1 MMRRCCVV
9 LLLVFISAAGA
20 NAEDDIPLLSVRGVS
35 ELKVPADQVEIDL
48 SIVSEAKTAESALED
63 NAKSIQ
69 EVMSALKSLGLEK
82 DEYRSGQFR
91 IQPVWSSRPR
101 NPPADRGAEIV
112 GFTVTSPLHIKS
124 KKKELAGKLIGA
136 VVDAGVNQINA
147 VRFSLSDPRSYR
159 EDAIDLAAENAIED
173 ARTLARAT
181 GVKLIEVQRLT
192 IDDAAVT
199 PIHVSR
205 DQFRAESAV
214 LAKSS
219 VSVPFNPGDATVSA
233 RVSISYRIKTIDI
246 Q

>member
-1 MMRRCCVV
+1 M
-9 LLLVFISAAGA
+9 
-20 NAEDDIPLLSVRGVS
+20 
-35 ELKVPADQVEIDL
+35 
-48 SIVSEAKTAESALED
+48 
-63 NAKSIQ
+63 
-69 EVMSALKSLGLEK
+69 
-82 DEYRSGQFR
+82 
-91 IQPVWSSRPR
+91 
-101 NPPADRGAEIV
+101 
-112 GFTVTSPLHIKS
+112 
-124 KKKELAGKLIGA
+124 IGA